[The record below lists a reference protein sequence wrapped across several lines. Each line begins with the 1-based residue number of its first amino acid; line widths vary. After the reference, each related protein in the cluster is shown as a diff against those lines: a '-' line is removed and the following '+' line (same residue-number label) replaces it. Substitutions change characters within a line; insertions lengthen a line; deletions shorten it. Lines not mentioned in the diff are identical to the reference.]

1 MDVPLNRSSRRA
13 LILPGRLYTPA
24 LPLLQRTRG
33 VLEDH
38 GWSVRE
44 VWWQVP
50 ESLEGINGWVA
61 EHAAAAVAEES
72 ALPPT
77 PERWLFAAKSL
88 GTRVVRS
95 GPRADAYVL
104 LTPLVTLP
112 GVLDSITRL
121 VSDGV
126 PVLLV
131 GGGQDELWSGEAA
144 RSTRAQV
151 LEVPDADHLME
162 VPSDPDRSAE
172 ILREITGE
180 LSAFLGSLRP
190 GRRAPRGAP

>member
-1 MDVPLNRSSRRA
+1 VVVPLNGPDGRSPRRA
-13 LILPGRLYTPA
+13 LVLPGRTYTPA
-24 LPLLQRTRG
+24 LPLLQRTRR

-38 GWSVRE
+38 GWSVHE

-50 ESLEGINGWVA
+50 SSLEGINRWVT
-61 EHAAAAVAEES
+61 EHATAAMAEAS

-104 LTPLVTLP
+104 LTPLLTSA
-112 GVLDSITRL
+112 GVVSSISGL
-121 VSDGV
+121 VADGV

-131 GGGQDELWSGEAA
+131 GGVRDALWSSEAA
-144 RSTRAQV
+144 RSTGARV

-172 ILREITGE
+172 ILREIVDG
-180 LSAFLGSLRP
+180 LGSFLASLRL
-190 GRRAPRGAP
+190 

>member
-1 MDVPLNRSSRRA
+1 MVVPLSTPGDRSPRRA
-13 LILPGRLYTPA
+13 LVLPGRLYTPA
-24 LPLLQRTRG
+24 LPLLQLTRG
-33 VLEDH
+33 VLEEH

-61 EHAAAAVAEES
+61 DQAAAAIVEES
-72 ALPPT
+72 ALPPA

-104 LTPLVTLP
+104 LTPLVTLA
-112 GVLDSITRL
+112 GVLASITDL
-121 VSDGV
+121 VAEGV

-131 GGGQDELWSGEAA
+131 GGTEDELWSGEAA
-144 RSTRAQV
+144 RSTGARV
-151 LEVPDADHLME
+151 LEVPGADHLME
-162 VPSDPDRSAE
+162 TPTDPARSAE
-172 ILREITGE
+172 ILEQVAAE
-180 LSAFLGSLRP
+180 VSEFLASLRL
-190 GRRAPRGAP
+190 

>member
-1 MDVPLNRSSRRA
+1 MVVPLSRSARRA

-33 VLEDH
+33 LLEEH
-38 GWSVRE
+38 GWSVHE

-50 ESLEGINGWVA
+50 SSWEGINGWVA
-61 EHAAAAVAEES
+61 DHAAAAIAEES
-72 ALPPT
+72 VLPPA

-88 GTRVVRS
+88 GTRVVRK

-104 LTPLVTLP
+104 LTPLLTSA
-112 GVLDSITRL
+112 GVVASITEL
-121 VSDGV
+121 VADGV

-131 GGGQDELWSGEAA
+131 GGVQDDLWSTDAA
-144 RSTRAQV
+144 RATGARV

-162 VPSDPDRSAE
+162 VPEDPERSAE

-180 LSAFLGSLRP
+180 LSAFLGSLP
-190 GRRAPRGAP
+190 L

>member
-1 MDVPLNRSSRRA
+1 MDVPVGRSSRRA

-24 LPLLQRTRG
+24 LPLLQRTRR

-38 GWSVRE
+38 GWSVHE
-44 VWWQVP
+44 VWWRVP
-50 ESLEGINGWVA
+50 ASLEGINRWVT
-61 EHAAAAVAEES
+61 EHAVAAMAEES

-88 GTRVVRS
+88 GTRVVRR

-104 LTPLVTLP
+104 LTPLLTSA
-112 GVLDSITRL
+112 GVVASITEL
-121 VSDGV
+121 VSEGA

-131 GGGQDELWSGEAA
+131 GGVQDELWSTDAA
-144 RSTRAQV
+144 RSTGARV

-162 VPSDPDRSAE
+162 VPGDPTRSAE
-172 ILREITGE
+172 ILQEITGE
-180 LSAFLGSLRP
+180 LSAFLGSLRL
-190 GRRAPRGAP
+190 